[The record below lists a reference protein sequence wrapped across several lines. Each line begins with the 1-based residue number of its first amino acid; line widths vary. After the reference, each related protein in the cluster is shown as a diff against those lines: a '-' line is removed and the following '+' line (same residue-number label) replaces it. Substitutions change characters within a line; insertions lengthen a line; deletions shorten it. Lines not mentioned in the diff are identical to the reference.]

1 MDHQSKQGQGQGHG
15 KRKKSDEASASNGNG
30 TSGFPT
36 ELVEK
41 AEAAAAA
48 EKQSVD
54 KGIEAWKKV
63 VASAPKEWA
72 PRRELA
78 RVYKKAER
86 WKGGENGYRGG
97 SKPYQAETPQGVQH
111 REGED
116 TRDKQPLGSVVV
128 EEY

>member
-30 TSGFPT
+30 NGTSGFPS

-41 AEAAAAA
+41 A
-48 EKQSVD
+48 
-54 KGIEAWKKV
+54 KGIEAWKKI

-86 WKGGENGYRGG
+86 WNNFI
-97 SKPYQAETPQGVQH
+97 ETMKEAIEKTTWSSP
-111 REGED
+111 ED
-116 TRDKQPLGSVVV
+116 KIPLLEEIPQPLDALAGEGRDLHRVGEFPS
-128 EEY
+128 